1 MAIPI
6 QTKEQLE
13 LFEYQQF
20 EDKFKPK
27 KTTDDCYTP
36 ENIYNAV
43 LDWCCSR
50 YGIDPETVVRPFW
63 PGADFTRTEYP
74 EGCTVIDNP
83 PFSIMSKIITWYMQN
98 GIRFFLFGNGL
109 TAIQHVGKGCTAI
122 CTGNNI
128 TYAKGASIQTGFL
141 TNLEPP
147 EIVAMS
153 CPELYQILDKI
164 NTVNQKVGKKQITK
178 ITMPNAVITAAK
190 LNLFS
195 IHNTEFTVKRSE
207 ALEIDKLDNYS
218 KGIFGKG
225 LLLSERA
232 AAERAAAKRAA
243 AERAAAE
250 RIELSDREKA
260 LQKMIGKKTKGD
272 TRQ

>member
-1 MAIPI
+1 MKMGKII
-6 QTKEQLE
+6 TKEELE

-36 ENIYNAV
+36 ENIYEA
-43 LDWCCSR
+43 LKDWVCRR
-50 YGIDPETVVRPFW
+50 YGIDPETVIRPFF
-63 PGADFTRTEYP
+63 PKYDFTRIEYP

-83 PFSIMSKIITWYMQN
+83 PFSIMSRIITWYMQN

-109 TAIQHVGKGCTAI
+109 TAIQHVRKGCTAI

-128 TYAKGASIQTGFL
+128 TYANGASIQTGFL

-153 CPELYQILDKI
+153 CPELYKILDKI
-164 NTVNQKVGKKQITK
+164 NTANQKVGKKQITK
-178 ITMPNAVITAAK
+178 LTMPDVVITAAK
-190 LNLFS
+190 LNWFS

-207 ALEIDKLDNYS
+207 SLEIDKLDNYS
-218 KGIFGKG
+218 KKIFGSG

-232 AAERAAAKRAA
+232 AAERAAAERAA
-243 AERAAAE
+243 AERAAATK
-250 RIELSDREKA
+250 IELSERERE
-260 LQKMIGKKTKGD
+260 LQKMIGKEKS
-272 TRQ
+272 